1 MPRNIRAE
9 QSLNLQEKEVLVL
22 MATDIAAIRTAL
34 IGVNLKLDND
44 LGVTDTN
51 YTALFTPAAL
61 NVVA

>member
-9 QSLNLQEKEVLVL
+9 QSVNLQEKDILAG
-22 MATDIAAIRTAL
+22 MAADIAAIRTAL

-44 LGVTDTN
+44 VGVTDTN